1 MSQRITRIDV
11 KRRKRNRRLITLGW
25 VAGMAVLVIVLLY
38 KEKADW
44 LYVLAT
50 LGVTALLV
58 IVAFADL
65 KGGRKG
71 VEEASLG
78 DDSAALGSGIPATTP
93 SATTTTTAPSARSD
107 FRGAKTRRK

>member
-1 MSQRITRIDV
+1 MSQRVTRTDI
-11 KRRKRNRRLITLGW
+11 KRRKRNRRLITFGW
-25 VAGMAVLVIVLLY
+25 IAGMAILIIVLLY

-50 LGVTALLV
+50 LGVTVLLV
-58 IVAFADL
+58 VVALADL
-65 KGGRKG
+65 GGGRKG

-93 SATTTTTAPSARSD
+93 SAAAAAAAPSD